1 MERNGCMHDNRLSN
15 ICMWFII
22 HSLSFKTINVGCQH
36 SFTRSNTYVHT
47 RAQILLIEI
56 HDIPLELCWHVDFS
70 MTTFNKL
77 NIIHFENEKKTTCGS
92 RFTETRRN
100 PSEKM
105 SIYRSTPI
113 HIDAKLQYSFSFIL
127 WIRTIYRRCSHL
139 KSFVIGYQF
148 ILEPKFICS

>member
-1 MERNGCMHDNRLSN
+1 MERNGCMHDNRLPN

-77 NIIHFENEKKTTCGS
+77 NIIHFEKEKKQYAAVDLQKQEETPLKKCQ
-92 RFTETRRN
+92 FTEACLYIQMLN
-100 PSEKM
+100 Y
-105 SIYRSTPI
+105 SILLVLFYGYAP
-113 HIDAKLQYSFSFIL
+113 FIAAV
-127 WIRTIYRRCSHL
+127 
-139 KSFVIGYQF
+139 VI
-148 ILEPKFICS
+148 

>member
-1 MERNGCMHDNRLSN
+1 MKKKHTSTPNCATNVKLERKKSMKRNGCMHDNRLSN

-22 HSLSFKTINVGCQH
+22 HPLSLKTINVGCQH

-77 NIIHFENEKKTTCGS
+77 NIIHFEREKKTICGS
-92 RFTETRRN
+92 QTPLKKCQFTEVRLYIQMLN
-100 PSEKM
+100 Y
-105 SIYRSTPI
+105 SILLVLFYGYAP
-113 HIDAKLQYSFSFIL
+113 FIAAV
-127 WIRTIYRRCSHL
+127 
-139 KSFVIGYQF
+139 VI
-148 ILEPKFICS
+148 